1 MNFLI
6 LVSLI
11 ISLDSGIH
19 YSYLDPGDSRSL
31 TREEYLERIRDRDT
45 VLYEV
50 LKARWFGEDVE
61 DSKVPVEPY
70 NMGIVGHWTFRHN
83 DAVLMDGDIF
93 YVVAG
98 GGLFIYRVADSL
110 IHPVTDSVLEK
121 ISELSVL
128 VTHIGTDIIKYGDY
142 LYIPFGK
149 NLGIIDVSDPE
160 NPRLVGFYTDI
171 SDTDTVRFYYG
182 VVVDDYLYI
191 SVIEGG
197 RFNLHVLSLRYP
209 EHPVKVGEYSSYYDV
224 RYLDYDSVTGYLYG
238 SDGIQFVF
246 VFDISERRSPV
257 VLGALYVGSIGGSN
271 ISGENGF
278 IYTLVTVWHQ
288 GPDPHQDIFYAELR
302 KIDARNPHS
311 LRIIDRRWNSD
322 FGYSVTVKGNYVY
335 AAGEEEGYG
344 HTINIYQIVDD
355 SSTIPCA
362 KLRTRTGPVHK
373 ISVSGNYMGIAGTAE
388 ARAYNVSNPCNPFYV
403 GKIPCPGAL
412 GVAGVYRDYIYFTT
426 SYSIYRYSTKRL
438 WVIDV
443 TDRAHPVSVNVI
455 DIEKKPRDI
464 EFWGNYMFLLYPD
477 TGLCVY
483 DISNPSEPV
492 LVNTFYLD
500 SLGSRMVLN
509 YPAAYVGRTGGIYIL
524 DITDPENI
532 SLVSRDTVVRYGVNK
547 VIGSKLF
554 RFCIGLFYIYDVTDC
569 FNPVYLG
576 RWFDTLPGGTG
587 FYTSGVSIGDNY
599 ILVGDDNST
608 SRDNVFDI
616 SDPSNIRFVNPIN
629 NFVARWVFDFR
640 LPYIVVKTGDYSFA
654 VVEVKDTMNFEVVA
668 SASTLFKLGRIV
680 PDYPYIYV
688 TGGYPGIVV
697 YKTYLT
703 GVEERN
709 RTDRGV
715 KFPSIVCGDGLL
727 LEVPYAWNGNLIDVV
742 VYDIMG
748 RAVKRRS
755 VFVNS
760 NRAMLGLRGLN
771 SGVYF
776 VEIRY
781 KGDIYR
787 GKFVKFER

>member
-19 YSYLDPGDSRSL
+19 YPYLDPGNSRSL
-31 TREEYLERIRDRDT
+31 TREEYVERIRDRDT

-70 NMGIVGHWTFRHN
+70 NMGIVGHWTFRCA

-98 GGLFIYRVADSL
+98 GGLFIY
-110 IHPVTDSVLEK
+110 HVTDSGLEK
-121 ISELSVL
+121 VSELSVL
-128 VTHIGTDIIKYGDY
+128 VTHSGEDIVKYGDY
-142 LYIPFGK
+142 LYVTFVEK
-149 NLGIIDVSDPE
+149 LGIIDVSNPE

-182 VVVDDYLYI
+182 VVVDDYLYV
-191 SVIEGG
+191 SVLEGG
-197 RFNLHVLSLRYP
+197 RLKLHVLSLRYP
-209 EHPVKVGEYSSYYDV
+209 ERPVKVGEWSGYYNV
-224 RYLDYDSVTGYLYG
+224 LYLDYDSVTGYLYT
-238 SDGIQFVF
+238 SSNYDDVCVF
-246 VFDISERRSPV
+246 
-257 VLGALYVGSIGGSN
+257 N
-271 ISGENGF
+271 ISQRERPIFRRGKSFGGYVSNVVGEGGY
-278 IYTLVTVWHQ
+278 IYVLV
-288 GPDPHQDIFYAELR
+288 DYYYEDDSYSYL
-302 KIDARNPHS
+302 KMLDANS
-311 LRIIDRRWNSD
+311 L
-322 FGYSVTVKGNYVY
+322 SVLDSRCIGEIGNAVGMGGDYVY
-335 AAGEEEGYG
+335 ACTFHGYYGNELYIYYVEGTGGLSWVTCEELGDDCSVRDVSADGGYVGIGAKTAGMVY
-344 HTINIYQIVDD
+344 D
-355 SSTIPCA
+355 
-362 KLRTRTGPVHK
+362 
-373 ISVSGNYMGIAGTAE
+373 VSDP
-388 ARAYNVSNPCNPFYV
+388 SNPLYIGSV
-403 GKIPCPGAL
+403 PCPGT
-412 GVAGVYRDYIYFTT
+412 AGVCGIKGDYFYYASSWSGTPP
-426 SYSIYRYSTKRL
+426 YRL

-455 DIEKKPRDI
+455 DLERKPRDI

-477 TGLCVY
+477 TGLYVY

-524 DITDPENI
+524 DITDPEDIN
-532 SLVSRDTVVRYGVNK
+532 LVSRDTIVRYGVNK

-554 RFCIGLFYIYDVTDC
+554 RFCHGLFYIYDVTDC
-569 FNPVYLG
+569 FNPVYLD
-576 RWFDTLPGGTG
+576 RWLDTLPGAPS
-587 FYTSGVSIGDNY
+587 FYTSGVLIGDNY
-599 ILVGDDNST
+599 ILLGDDNPP
-608 SRDNVFDI
+608 SRNKVFDI
-616 SDPSNIRFVNPIN
+616 SDPGNIRLVNLIYN
-629 NFVARWVFDFR
+629 LEALWVFDFR
-640 LPYIVVKTGDYSFA
+640 LPYIVVKTRDYSFA
-654 VVEVKDTMNFEVVA
+654 VVEVKDTINFEVVA

-697 YKTYLT
+697 YETYLT

>member
-19 YSYLDPGDSRSL
+19 YPYLDPGNSRSL
-31 TREEYLERIRDRDT
+31 TREEYLESIRERDT

-532 SLVSRDTVVRYGVNK
+532 SLVSRDTVVRYGVNTI
-547 VIGSKLF
+547 IGSRLF
-554 RFCIGLFYIYDVTDC
+554 RFGLGDFYIYDVTDC

-576 RWFDTLPGGTG
+576 RWLDTIPHMGH
-587 FYTSGVSIGDNY
+587 YTSGVEISEDY
-599 ILVGDDNST
+599 ILVGDENEYSK
-608 SRDNVFDI
+608 DNVFDI
-616 SDPSNIRFVNPIN
+616 SDPGHIRFVYSIGS
-629 NFVARWVFDFR
+629 FMVYRVYSFR

-654 VVEVKDTMNFEVVA
+654 VVEVKDKINFEVVA
-668 SASTLFKLGRIV
+668 SASTPYNLGWIV
-680 PDYPYIYV
+680 RDYPYIYV
-688 TGGYPGIVV
+688 TSGYPGIVV
-697 YKTYLT
+697 YRTYLT
-703 GVEERN
+703 GVDERVVESDLFFTVSPVVVRDRVN
-709 RTDRGV
+709 IVLSEGLGGGEVLVGIYDVVGREVRRLSYGLVGRDIVIDMGGLRQGIYFISVEVGSCRGV
-715 KFPSIVCGDGLL
+715 RRIVKIGG
-727 LEVPYAWNGNLIDVV
+727 
-742 VYDIMG
+742 
-748 RAVKRRS
+748 
-755 VFVNS
+755 
-760 NRAMLGLRGLN
+760 
-771 SGVYF
+771 
-776 VEIRY
+776 
-781 KGDIYR
+781 
-787 GKFVKFER
+787 